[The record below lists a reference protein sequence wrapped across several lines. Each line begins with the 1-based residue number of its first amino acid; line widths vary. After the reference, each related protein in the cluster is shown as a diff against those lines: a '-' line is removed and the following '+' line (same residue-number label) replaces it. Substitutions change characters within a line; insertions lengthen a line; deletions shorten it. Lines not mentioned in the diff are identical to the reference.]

1 MREVYDET
9 RNVVWQTRAADPTPH
24 ENAMGEALE
33 KIFAAEIYDLP
44 GIVAKLNEMGLTTED
59 GAAWTEDSFQADIK
73 RLGKKEFG

>member
-9 RNVVWQTRAADPTPH
+9 QNVVWQTRAVDPTPY
-24 ENAMGEALE
+24 ENALGEALE
-33 KIFAAEIYDLP
+33 KVFGAEVYDLP

-59 GAAWTEDSFQADIK
+59 GAAWTEKLFKSEMA